1 MTGLLWSGHSCTERC
16 DMEIKKTIRVL
27 LADDHP
33 LVRRGIRRMLE
44 KAPHIVV
51 VGEADTGAMAI
62 RFVRELKP
70 DVLLLDMEM
79 PDMKGYTVT
88 RQLRE
93 CNIPVSILILS
104 ACDDDHF
111 IREILREGADG
122 YLVKGESPEK
132 IRQLVVHV
140 SEKYSY
146 PAIA

>member
-1 MTGLLWSGHSCTERC
+1 MTGLMKPGHSCTERC
-16 DMEIKKTIRVL
+16 AMEFKKTIRVL

-51 VGEADTGAMAI
+51 VGEADTGAMALQL
-62 RFVRELKP
+62 VRELEP
-70 DVLLLDMEM
+70 DVLILDIEM

-88 RQLRE
+88 RQLRG
-93 CNIPVSILILS
+93 CNSPVSILILS
-104 ACDDDHF
+104 ACNDDHY

-122 YLVKGESPEK
+122 YLIKGESPEK
-132 IRQLVVHV
+132 IRQSVVHV
-140 SEKYSY
+140 FEKYSY

>member
-1 MTGLLWSGHSCTERC
+1 
-16 DMEIKKTIRVL
+16 MESKKTIRVL
-27 LADDHP
+27 LADDHT

-44 KAPHIVV
+44 KAPYIVV

-62 RFVRELKP
+62 RLVRELEP
-70 DVLLLDMEM
+70 DVLILDIEM

-88 RQLRE
+88 QQLRG
-93 CNIPVSILILS
+93 CNTPVSILILS
-104 ACDDDHF
+104 ACDDDHY

-132 IRQLVVHV
+132 IRQAVVLL

-146 PAIA
+146 PAIV